1 MGPQLSGFRWGTRII
16 YGDDRD
22 DDDGGGGYDNARGA
36 SLCSVDDLPNQ
47 GTGNRHIIVA
57 GSRTSRWP
65 HFDIIWISTS
75 RSLSASSSARVNQVL
90 VSDRIEIRYKSE
102 ESGHHCQSH

>member
-1 MGPQLSGFRWGTRII
+1 MEPQLSEFRWRTRIVC
-16 YGDDRD
+16 GDDHD
-22 DDDGGGGYDNARGA
+22 DDDCGGGYDIARGA
-36 SLCSVDDLPNQ
+36 SVCVDDLPNQ

-75 RSLSASSSARVNQVL
+75 TSLSASSSARVNQ
-90 VSDRIEIRYKSE
+90 SSF
-102 ESGHHCQSH
+102 S

>member
-1 MGPQLSGFRWGTRII
+1 MEPQLSEFRWGTRII
-16 YGDDRD
+16 YADDRD
-22 DDDGGGGYDNARGA
+22 DDDGGGGYFDNARGA
-36 SLCSVDDLPNQ
+36 SVCVDDLPNQ

-75 RSLSASSSARVNQVL
+75 TSLSASSSARVK
-90 VSDRIEIRYKSE
+90 R
-102 ESGHHCQSH
+102 